1 MSDKPLRADE
11 IRSMSAEERLKLL
24 NELRREIVRLYS
36 QARAG
41 TLTNVAK
48 IRIVRK
54 NIARILT
61 VINEERKKTETKNI
75 NHGP

>member
-1 MSDKPLRADE
+1 VSDKPLRADE